1 MLTITFAAE
10 WNQIVIKS
18 GLETM
23 EIAKEIETS
32 ELLRRWRWYA
42 GALQQHNYATLMLVE
57 AFGYPGT
64 EHAKRAWESMD
75 WIFQVPSC
83 VPYDHKARWVMEGAV
98 GVMREY
104 YKARKL
110 RCPTLMD
117 ERLVKVSSSSPTAKL
132 PKPRELAARPRELAQ
147 SSSKGTSHSGQSRVN
162 SRGILEDHLGT
173 CSHEIARPGTASN
186 FDDKQHEDQP
196 PRRDN
201 AIRCS
206 SNSYGW
212 DNIREGKASRYQAS
226 TSPNLRVYDLVE
238 KD

>member
-1 MLTITFAAE
+1 M
-10 WNQIVIKS
+10 IKS

-98 GVMREY
+98 GAMREY

-117 ERLVKVSSSSPTAKL
+117 ERLVKASSSSPTAIL
-132 PKPRELAARPRELAQ
+132 PKPRELAARPRKLAQ

-162 SRGILEDHLGT
+162 SHGILEDHLQALAHMKSLGRALPQT
-173 CSHEIARPGTASN
+173 SMTSNMKTSLQDATMIPGAQATAM
-186 FDDKQHEDQP
+186 DGITYERAKTVYIKPVRHP
-196 PRRDN
+196 
-201 AIRCS
+201 
-206 SNSYGW
+206 
-212 DNIREGKASRYQAS
+212 
-226 TSPNLRVYDLVE
+226 TSE
-238 KD
+238 SMT